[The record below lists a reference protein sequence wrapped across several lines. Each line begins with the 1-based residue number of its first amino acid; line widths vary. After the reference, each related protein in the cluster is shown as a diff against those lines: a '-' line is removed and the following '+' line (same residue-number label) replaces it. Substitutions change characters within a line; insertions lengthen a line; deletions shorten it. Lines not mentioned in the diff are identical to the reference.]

1 MYNKLKKILEYKDHC
16 MVKREDGEYCVFSS
30 IKNED
35 RKFRCS
41 DWWTDKDTA
50 KKYIGDESGYS
61 KEEINRLA
69 KKYNWQIVEI
79 WDNKHAR
86 FSVGDKVKIADNA
99 KELCEEA
106 GFGADEIEEMIG
118 KILEIKNLY
127 GSDYRVWTE
136 DKEDWWCFP
145 HSALEPVFE
154 EEEITIKVSKKS
166 LEALKKCGIKIIK
179 E

>member
-1 MYNKLKKILEYKDHC
+1 MFYNKLKKILEYKDHV

-86 FSVGDKVKIADNA
+86 FSVGDKVRIADNA
-99 KELCEEA
+99 KELCEEIGLDWDKTKQA
-106 GFGADEIEEMIG
+106 IIGMVCEVDENDGGDYWVKDEEDNSW
-118 KILEIKNLY
+118 L
-127 GSDYRVWTE
+127 
-136 DKEDWWCFP
+136 FP
-145 HSALEPVFE
+145 HSALEPVFDE
-154 EEEITIKVSKKS
+154 KEDKMQ
-166 LEALKKCGIKIIK
+166 EAMELLKKNGYKIIK
-179 E
+179 